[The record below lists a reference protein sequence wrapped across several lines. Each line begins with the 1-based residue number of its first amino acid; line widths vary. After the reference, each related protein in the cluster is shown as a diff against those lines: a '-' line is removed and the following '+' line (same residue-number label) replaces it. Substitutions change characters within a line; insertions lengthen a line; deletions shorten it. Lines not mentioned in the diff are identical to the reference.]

1 MSSSHPE
8 YPRKLQEILTTSLPN
23 GGFRVIRFGS
33 NKSPQFNLSIK
44 SKEITTIDDIE
55 KIIILKTLILIQF
68 ASHHRHGTW

>member
-23 GGFRVIRFGS
+23 GGFRVMFGS

-44 SKEITTIDDIE
+44 SKEIATIDDIE